1 MKHRAAKNVHET
13 VEDLVNSKEAK
24 DARDDAIGA
33 VLVNDYIAKQLFND
47 PKNHIKEHEVTEM
60 IVGKPKGQIINWL
73 AGEASRKITD
83 AIEQGSQELSVIK
96 EMRDQASGQKR
107 DKIIEKAENAQDAY
121 NTTKARMEKTQR
133 ALSIIKDKMEKD
145 ELNDYKYL
153 RGKIEKIV
161 GDKDAADDV
170 LKEAII
176 QNIN

>member
-1 MKHRAAKNVHET
+1 
-13 VEDLVNSKEAK
+13 
-24 DARDDAIGA
+24 
-33 VLVNDYIAKQLFND
+33 
-47 PKNHIKEHEVTEM
+47 
-60 IVGKPKGQIINWL
+60 
-73 AGEASRKITD
+73 
-83 AIEQGSQELSVIK
+83 
-96 EMRDQASGQKR
+96 MRDQASGQKR
-107 DKIIEKAENAQDAY
+107 DKIIEKAENAQDAF

-133 ALSIIKDKMEKD
+133 ALSIIKEKMEKD

>member
-1 MKHRAAKNVHET
+1 
-13 VEDLVNSKEAK
+13 
-24 DARDDAIGA
+24 
-33 VLVNDYIAKQLFND
+33 
-47 PKNHIKEHEVTEM
+47 
-60 IVGKPKGQIINWL
+60 
-73 AGEASRKITD
+73 
-83 AIEQGSQELSVIK
+83 
-96 EMRDQASGQKR
+96 
-107 DKIIEKAENAQDAY
+107 
-121 NTTKARMEKTQR
+121 MEKTQR